1 MSANDNTKGFSKAE
15 KVGLVLTMA
24 IAIGGIYGNFSDRIN
39 AVESEAAVTRLFRT
53 DLTEEVC
60 EQGKKLDVI
69 LLNTNDIKSDVQL
82 LKATKADKKL
92 TD

>member
-15 KVGLVLTMA
+15 KVGLLLTMA
-24 IAIGGIYGNFSDRIN
+24 IAVGGICGNFNDRMG
-39 AVESEAAVTRLFRT
+39 AVESEAAATKLFKT
-53 DLTEEVC
+53 DLTEEVS
-60 EQGKKLDVI
+60 EQGKKLDMI
-69 LLNTNDIKSDVQL
+69 LINTNDIKSDVQL